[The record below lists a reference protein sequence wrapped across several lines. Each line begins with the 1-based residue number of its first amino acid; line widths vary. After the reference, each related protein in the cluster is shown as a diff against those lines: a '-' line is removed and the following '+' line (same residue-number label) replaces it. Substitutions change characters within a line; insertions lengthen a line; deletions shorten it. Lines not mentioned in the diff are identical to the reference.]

1 MHRMPLRPAL
11 FAFSVTL
18 FLLAGLALCVPTAST
33 QEPGN
38 VPETQAV
45 AGPVTVQDDG
55 KNFILS
61 NGYATATINKISGD
75 MVSLKVNGVETQGY
89 LSGHHAGYWEQNP
102 AGAARL
108 VAAVTIDPGKNG
120 GERAEVSIKGW
131 SDGKGL
137 NSGGGPRPGN
147 EFAGVAP
154 QARGQGTDTPDGE
167 TAGAP
172 AVTGTG
178 VKLPPG
184 VRANRGTYTGGTR
197 PGGTGPGGTGPAGG
211 GGRGPGLLV
220 DMEIRYTME
229 RGVKGI
235 YTYAIYTHEPTYGA
249 TQIGESRYGMKL
261 NGSVFDW
268 LSIDGQRNMAMP
280 NGHDWDLGTDLN
292 MKEARRLTTG
302 VKAGIAEHKY
312 DYCADQ
318 FDTPAF
324 GWSSTKQHVG
334 IYFINPSMEYLSSGP
349 FHFELTGHLD
359 DGDGGDP
366 TLLDYWRGSHYGGS
380 ELPIGA
386 NEDWTK
392 VVGPILIY
400 VPTGPTPDA
409 MFADANRQAKAE
421 AAKWPYSWVN
431 GVDYPKKDERATVT
445 GQMVLRDMQAPG
457 LKLQNL
463 MVGLAYADDM
473 PAATPPG
480 ADPAAQPAAPGGGRG
495 PSHLTWQND
504 AKHYEFWTRGAADG
518 KFSIPNVRAGKYEL
532 HAIADGVLGEYA
544 KADVTIGPGGTVDLG
559 KLEWKPVRYGRQLW
573 QIGVP
578 NRSAAEFLRG
588 NDHWHW
594 GEYVDYAKLFP
605 NDVNYT
611 VGKSDFHKDWFIY
624 QVPHDT
630 DPNDVLGKGQG
641 RATPWTVNFRLT
653 TKPLAGQRGVL
664 RLALAGVSARS
675 LAVQVN
681 GKDAGTVTGLVYNA
695 TINRDGVEGS
705 WVEKD
710 VEFDASLMHAGA
722 NTLTLTVPA
731 GGITSGV
738 AYDVV
743 RLELAPAQQAAAR

>member
-1 MHRMPLRPAL
+1 M
-11 FAFSVTL
+11 
-18 FLLAGLALCVPTAST
+18 
-33 QEPGN
+33 
-38 VPETQAV
+38 
-45 AGPVTVQDDG
+45 
-55 KNFILS
+55 
-61 NGYATATINKISGD
+61 
-75 MVSLKVNGVETQGY
+75 
-89 LSGHHAGYWEQNP
+89 
-102 AGAARL
+102 
-108 VAAVTIDPGKNG
+108 
-120 GERAEVSIKGW
+120 
-131 SDGKGL
+131 
-137 NSGGGPRPGN
+137 
-147 EFAGVAP
+147 
-154 QARGQGTDTPDGE
+154 
-167 TAGAP
+167 
-172 AVTGTG
+172 
-178 VKLPPG
+178 
-184 VRANRGTYTGGTR
+184 
-197 PGGTGPGGTGPAGG
+197 
-211 GGRGPGLLV
+211 
-220 DMEIRYTME
+220 
-229 RGVKGI
+229 
-235 YTYAIYTHEPTYGA
+235 
-249 TQIGESRYGMKL
+249 
-261 NGSVFDW
+261 
-268 LSIDGQRNMAMP
+268 
-280 NGHDWDLGTDLN
+280 
-292 MKEARRLTTG
+292 
-302 VKAGIAEHKY
+302 
-312 DYCADQ
+312 
-318 FDTPAF
+318 
-324 GWSSTKQHVG
+324 
-334 IYFINPSMEYLSSGP
+334 
-349 FHFELTGHLD
+349 
-359 DGDGGDP
+359 
-366 TLLDYWRGSHYGGS
+366 
-380 ELPIGA
+380 
-386 NEDWTK
+386 
-392 VVGPILIY
+392 VGPILIY